1 MVLYGAGKF
10 GRDLYRRLSGDGEHE
25 IVLWADKNAE
35 KCRMQGLGEVQDVS
49 VVTRAEYDQV
59 VIAVMDRDVASGI
72 RRELEEQGIAPEKI
86 IWLPVFQSP
95 YQLAEWKSQGIG

>member
-1 MVLYGAGKF
+1 
-10 GRDLYRRLSGDGEHE
+10 
-25 IVLWADKNAE
+25 
-35 KCRMQGLGEVQDVS
+35 MQGLGEVQDVS